1 MQRGRDKLIWAGLQ
15 CGSEMVS
22 ESPVDPRQTLGVE
35 EAVARLRELVG
46 CDLRALADRHGVTV
60 FLQGKLNKGWVGH
73 VIERYLGLTLSSAQA
88 PDGGN
93 WELKVVSL
101 NESSKGWKPKE
112 TMQITMINPAQVER
126 TPFEN
131 SHLYMKLGRV
141 VICGREFVDVQESSA
156 RLIAVRDFDLDE
168 PRNKDV
174 KEQIKRDYED
184 VRSAIRTRGFEALT
198 GKMGVLVQPRTK
210 GPGHGSTSRA
220 FYGRKVL
227 VARML
232 GLPPP

>member
-1 MQRGRDKLIWAGLQ
+1 MQRRRDKLVWVALQ
-15 CGSEMVS
+15 CGSEMASGSSV
-22 ESPVDPRQTLGVE
+22 EPQQTLGVG
-35 EAVARLRELVG
+35 EAVIRLQELVG
-46 CDLRALADRHGVTV
+46 RDLRALAERHGVTV
-60 FLQGKLNKGWVGH
+60 FLQGRLNKGWVGH
-73 VIERYLGLTLSSAQA
+73 VIERCLGLTLSSAQA
-88 PDGGN
+88 PDGGS

-112 TMQITMINPAQVER
+112 TMQITMINPAQVKQ

-131 SHLYMKLGRV
+131 SHLYMKLRRV
-141 VICGREFVDVQESSA
+141 VICGREFVDMKESSA
-156 RLIAVRDFDLDE
+156 RLIAVRAFDLDE

-174 KEQIKRDYED
+174 KGQIKRDYED

-198 GKMGVLVQPRTK
+198 GRMGVLVQPRTK